1 MLFFTAPNSAK
12 ALTGDLM
19 PDFYSV
25 EFPLGHIQPL
35 YQFKLWRSDQ
45 NTLFLLAKESSDL
58 VSRLKVGR
66 IVPMKYYGED
76 AMYATEVH
84 DTEIT
89 GIVKET
95 QGRFSGHYRIEL
107 SIVSNGHD
115 QSRFTGNNDKQ
126 QTRI

>member
-1 MLFFTAPNSAK
+1 MLFFTPPNSAK
-12 ALTGDLM
+12 PRTGTLLSEY
-19 PDFYSV
+19 YSV

-45 NTLFLLAKESSDL
+45 NTFFLLAKESSDL

-66 IVPMKYYGED
+66 IVPMKYYSED
-76 AMYATEVH
+76 AMHATEVH
-84 DTEIT
+84 DTEVT
-89 GIVKET
+89 DIVKET

-107 SIVSNGHD
+107 TIVSDGHD

-126 QTRI
+126 QT